1 MGTIT
6 TDAAPAIG
14 DYGTYAGT
22 LTGSI
27 GNNLIITTKIGNDL
41 TKQDGTLKSAIENG
55 IVQTAEVPIKIYNA
69 NSGTL
74 TTASAKMENTAAI
87 ANMHIYQLIAGDK
100 VMFNNDTQS
109 FEWTLNE
116 DFEIDNT
123 DWTSY
128 SNSTRIYVAIP
139 INGDAEEE
147 FTISAN
153 KLNGY
158 VLGKKFAIA
167 DLPSPIA
174 AGKLSNDEGF
184 VTFDEE
190 GVDLTIWDA
199 YEREVN
205 DATGTTSL
213 NQSIANDKSFI
224 ITQSGEKA
232 VDANVAISGNFEDNV
247 AVTLNNIR
255 LEKDCYFEVNNGATF
270 DITLIGENEFEMLNL
285 NSPFTKKGAGTWKF
299 NKLNIGGGTYWNGTE
314 DVPFAAEYTINEDI
328 DLKHLSAYDGGKLT
342 IADGKKVNV
351 INENGTAVSIYRTTF
366 NIGKG
371 AILKAE
377 SKSKD
382 TEVIW
387 MREAELNIGEDAE
400 VSALGAKNCTAL
412 YMAIW
417 SEGINTL
424 NIGKNAKVNLVG
436 GPEGILGYGMQ
447 INHYDYKATTNI
459 NLDEGATLNSKGI
472 DRPGINI
479 ETYDW
484 GNNKVST
491 VNFKA
496 EKNAKI
502 IAEGTESGQ
511 GFNLFLG
518 ATTDNFNFDGE
529 GTFEVKSQDGL
540 AMNLDNNN
548 GTINFKGGNISATSG
563 ADNSA
568 VWCSKKFNIAPEIKS
583 FKATKGADATLYISQ
598 DGTEAKL
605 EDLVADKTKFNDE
618 TADGAR
624 TITPKPAAE

>member
-1 MGTIT
+1 
-6 TDAAPAIG
+6 
-14 DYGTYAGT
+14 
-22 LTGSI
+22 
-27 GNNLIITTKIGNDL
+27 
-41 TKQDGTLKSAIENG
+41 
-55 IVQTAEVPIKIYNA
+55 
-69 NSGTL
+69 
-74 TTASAKMENTAAI
+74 MENTAAI
-87 ANMHIYQLIAGDK
+87 AHMHIYQLIAGDK
-100 VMFNNDTQS
+100 VTFNNDSQS

-147 FTISAN
+147 FTVAAN

-158 VLGKKFAIA
+158 VLSKKFAIA

-184 VTFDEE
+184 VTFDAE
-190 GVDLTIWDA
+190 GVDLTVWDA
-199 YEREVN
+199 YQREVN
-205 DATGTTSL
+205 DATGTTLLSQL
-213 NQSIANDKSFI
+213 INDDKSFI

-232 VDANVAISGNFEDNV
+232 VDANVRVRGNYDDKV

-255 LEKDCYFEVNNGATF
+255 LEKDCYFEVNDGATF

-285 NSPFTKKGAGTWKF
+285 NSPYTKKGAGTWKF

-314 DVPFAAEYTINEDI
+314 DVPFSAEYTINEDI

-436 GPEGILGYGMQ
+436 GPEGILGYGMK

-502 IAEGTESGQ
+502 IAESTESGQ
-511 GFNLFLG
+511 GFNLILG

-540 AMNLDNNN
+540 AMNLDNNY

-605 EDLVADKTKFNDE
+605 DDLVADKTKFIDDISE
-618 TADGAR
+618 GVR
-624 TITPKPAAE
+624 TITPKAE